1 MMRTRFT
8 SDLSTIK
15 QMSEEINQ
23 LILISYDRI
32 DLYLENNNEDNLDHV
47 IDLYDDIRSGASG
60 LERLCFELLALQ
72 QPVATD
78 LRLIQMEIKLA
89 STQKRIASHLES
101 VAEILKNYK
110 LSEKEKSLIKKFID
124 NQKNM
129 AKDSI
134 DAFVN
139 NNKELALKTIDK
151 DEINN
156 RIFVDAI
163 TYAANENKTD
173 KIGAVELANKIL
185 LFKYFE
191 RLGDRLARV
200 ADLATRL

>member
-15 QMSEEINQ
+15 NMSEEINQ

-32 DLYLENNNEDNLDHV
+32 DLYLENNNEDNLDH
-47 IDLYDDIRSGASG
+47 IIELNDDIRSGASG
-60 LERLCFELLALQ
+60 IERLCFELLALQ
-72 QPVATD
+72 QPVAKD
-78 LRLIQMEIKLA
+78 LRLIQMEIKLS
-89 STQKRIASHLES
+89 STQKRIASHLVS
-101 VAEILKNYK
+101 VAEILKSYR
-110 LSEKEKSLIKKFID
+110 LSDKEKSLIKNFVD
-124 NQKNM
+124 NQKSM
-129 AKDSI
+129 SKDGI
-134 DAFVN
+134 DAFVTD
-139 NNKELALKTIDK
+139 NKELARATIDK

-156 RIFVDAI
+156 KVFVEAI
-163 TYAANENKTD
+163 TYAANENKND
-173 KIGAVELANKIL
+173 NIGAIELANKIL

>member
-15 QMSEEINQ
+15 SMSEEINQ
-23 LILISYDRI
+23 LIIISYDMI
-32 DLYLENNNEDNLDHV
+32 DLYLENNNEDNLDHL
-47 IDLYDDIRSGASG
+47 IDLNDDIRSGASG
-60 LERLCFELLALQ
+60 IERLCFELLALQ

-101 VAEILKNYK
+101 VAEILKNYN
-110 LSEKEKSLIKKFID
+110 LSDKEKRLLKDFVD
-124 NQKNM
+124 NQRNM
-129 AKDSI
+129 AKDGI
-134 DAFVN
+134 QAFVTN
-139 NNKELALKTIDK
+139 DKDLARLTIDK

-156 RIFVDAI
+156 KVFVEAI
-163 TYAANENKTD
+163 TYAANENKDD

>member
-1 MMRTRFT
+1 MRTRFT
-8 SDLSTIK
+8 RDLSTIK
-15 QMSEEINQ
+15 TMSEEISQ
-23 LILISYDRI
+23 LIIISYDRI

-47 IDLYDDIRSGASG
+47 IELNDDVRSGASG
-60 LERLCFELLALQ
+60 IERLCFELLALQ

-78 LRLIQMEIKLA
+78 LRLIQMVIKLA
-89 STQKRIASHLES
+89 SSQKRIASHLAS
-101 VAEILKNYK
+101 VAEILKNYN
-110 LSEKEKSLIKKFID
+110 LSDKEKRFLKEFVD
-124 NQKNM
+124 NQRNM
-129 AKDSI
+129 TKDGME
-134 DAFVN
+134 AFVTN
-139 NNKELALKTIDK
+139 DKDLALLTIDK

-156 RIFVDAI
+156 KVFVEAI
-163 TYAANENKTD
+163 SYAADENKTD